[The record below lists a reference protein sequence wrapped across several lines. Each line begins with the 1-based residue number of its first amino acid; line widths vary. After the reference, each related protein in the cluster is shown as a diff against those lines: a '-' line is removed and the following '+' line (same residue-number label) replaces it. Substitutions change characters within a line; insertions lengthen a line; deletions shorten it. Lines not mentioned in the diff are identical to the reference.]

1 MYSHAYFISRQVF
14 FSLIFLY
21 IQIFK
26 LAGLDTN
33 MELTLLT
40 EDQIWGDNALDVIKK
55 YGTKTGC
62 SDLMTLLGG
71 NAQWWCGYF
80 CDNDPTYDVW
90 TKSPCD
96 DVSVYTVAANGSKR
110 KGTRYESMIGTRPV
124 LPPSETRQIYPFLER
139 RQRLDN
145 GEIIDICE
153 FGEYPQDKVSR
164 DMNEILEDKYF
175 KEVLKETGK
184 SYTLETNLIKK
195 CDASFV
201 PKAYQEY
208 EDVSSGKKYIRLTTI
223 LSKNGISG
231 EAWIPPDLTEWI
243 EVKPIEWLKDPSGVW
258 VAKRALFA
266 GIELMRYRRGCG
278 YNGNFQNTF
287 LKQYLDNYFSKEML
301 PQQSYSASRNYQS
314 SAKSGSQN
322 SGGYSRENVVSHDFS
337 SGAKQNDSFNKTNN
351 DNNRQNMKKF
361 NLKSSRYKI
370 CVSDTPMSVK
380 DQIDF
385 YVRNRMS
392 FMLHGPSGIGKTAR
406 VEAIDPDL
414 TAVPLWNGVL
424 PEDIVGKVRYPDGKS
439 SLPEENK
446 SGGEWVAPDWY
457 VELCKKCEAEPN
469 KNHVLFIDE
478 VTNARPTTQSLI
490 FHITLKKSISP
501 SKGKLPDNS
510 VVVLAGN
517 SKDESGAAYNMPEPL
532 FRRMCGHIYLKP
544 DIQDWL
550 EWGSEKSRKHPEDP
564 ERLNIHPLVSSFVAT
579 YGQKVFY
586 SSYDEEDPK
595 QWAIDPR
602 GWEQVSDIIY
612 DNKGYI
618 RRELL
623 ESKMGPELAYNM
635 MAYAKN
641 PPLSLEDVVNGEY
654 SNEDIPY
661 GHDARLALTLSLRHA
676 DGRQIGKVKQFIRK
690 YLGSEN
696 EAIFDSLWIG
706 ENDEKALQIAQQ
718 NQLRNVG
725 R

>member
-1 MYSHAYFISRQVF
+1 
-14 FSLIFLY
+14 
-21 IQIFK
+21 
-26 LAGLDTN
+26 
-33 MELTLLT
+33 MEVTLLT
-40 EDQIWGDNALDVIKK
+40 KDQIWGENALDVIKK

-62 SDLMTLLGG
+62 SDLMVLLGG
-71 NAQWWCGYF
+71 ESQWWCGYF
-80 CDNDPTYDVW
+80 CDDDPTYGVW
-90 TKSPCD
+90 TASPQNGGVCCVNADGSMGRQSCD
-96 DVSVYTVAANGSKR
+96 KYLL
-110 KGTRYESMIGTRPV
+110 GTRPV
-124 LPPSETRQIYPFLER
+124 LPLSETRQIYFISER
-139 RQRLDN
+139 RQKLDN
-145 GEIIDICE
+145 GEIVEICE
-153 FGEYPQDKVSR
+153 FGEYPQDIVS
-164 DMNEILEDKYF
+164 DKISGILEKKYSS
-175 KEVLKETGK
+175 KKGLKTTGK
-184 SYTLETNLIKK
+184 SYTFETNLLKK
-195 CDASFV
+195 RDNSFV
-201 PKAYQEY
+201 SKAYQEY
-208 EDVSSGKKYIRLTTI
+208 EDTSSGKKYIRLTKFLEMSHMGGSDTPWMP
-223 LSKNGISG
+223 SDSYR
-231 EAWIPPDLTEWI
+231 WI

-258 VAKRALFA
+258 VSKRALFA
-266 GIELMRYRRGCG
+266 GVQFDSGRY
-278 YNGNFQNTF
+278 YDGNFQNTF

-337 SGAKQNDSFNKTNN
+337 SQTKQYDSFNKTNN

-439 SLPEENK
+439 GLPDENK

-457 VELCKKCEAEPN
+457 VELCKKCEAEPD

-501 SKGKLPDNS
+501 SKGKLPDNA

-623 ESKMGPELAYNM
+623 ESKMGPEMAYHM
-635 MAYAKN
+635 MAYAKH

-654 SNEDIPY
+654 SNEDIPN
-661 GHDARLALTLSLRHA
+661 GQDARLALTLSLRHA

-696 EAIFDSLWIG
+696 EAIFDSLWAG
-706 ENDEKALQIAQQ
+706 EDDEKALQIAQQ
-718 NQLRNVG
+718 NQFRNVG